1 MLDQSCSWSRWSRP
15 AWKPQMVNGH
25 SESGISRSEGEI
37 HRMFFQSNWWKM
49 NVMEFVRVKFMEV
62 HSSSGNLMENHI
74 SWNCSLRL
82 TRCEFHGNSCVG
94 GEFHGLSTGSEFH
107 GISWNFMKQLSS
119 VNGMWISWKF
129 MPLVVN
135 FMKLHEIALF
145 QSTMVKFIEF
155 YSLLNAGEFHEIS
168 WNFIRTLPMPAI
180 RGEFYGKSRTFMTL
194 DQVTERWISWNFTL
208 KVNFMDILCNSALH
222 DFHSGKMRRLMEFHS
237 LVERIISWLCA
248 GPR

>member
-94 GEFHGLSTGSEFH
+94 GEFHGLSIGSEFH

-135 FMKLHEIALF
+135 FMKLLF

-180 RGEFYGKSRTFMTL
+180 RGEFMGNHELSWHWTRSQKGEFHGISL
-194 DQVTERWISWNFTL
+194 SRWISWTFCAIQLFMIFTPGKCEGSWNFTL
-208 KVNFMDILCNSALH
+208 WSK
-222 DFHSGKMRRLMEFHS
+222 G
-237 LVERIISWLCA
+237 
-248 GPR
+248 